1 MPLKK
6 EYLGHSLAL
15 QQLYIAVMME
25 KIMNEFHRV
34 NITTK
39 EEEELIVH
47 NNSNNNNNN
56 TVEKNNN
63 SIVVDNN
70 ESSGTSTTTTT
81 QNNQQCTDTN
91 MLFHDR
97 MDLLE
102 QELYKVKRRAK
113 RKLEEIQSYQDELT
127 QQLNELNSWKSQSDR
142 IRKSERVWMLMFM
155 VCVVFGVLSLRT
167 FYFK

>member
-34 NITTK
+34 NTTTTK
-39 EEEELIVH
+39 EEELIVH
-47 NNSNNNNNN
+47 ND
-56 TVEKNNN
+56 
-63 SIVVDNN
+63 IVVDNN
-70 ESSGTSTTTTT
+70 NNNVSSGTSTSAAT